1 MGMLVDFTAVHRE
14 LLSVMGDEVQGTIT
28 RGAVVSPPLTLFVD
42 DAVQDVGQYGRII
55 GNKRVVAALNGDWL
69 FARGDVVTVRG
80 RTAKVEE
87 ILANDGIVNT
97 VVLHG

>member
-1 MGMLVDFTAVHRE
+1 MGMLTDFTAATRE
-14 LLSVMGDEVQGTIT
+14 VLSVLGDEVQGTIA
-28 RGAVVSPPLTLFVD
+28 RGDVVSEPLTLFVD
-42 DAVQDVGQYGRII
+42 DALQDVGRFGRVV
-55 GNKRVVAALNGDWL
+55 GNKRVVSAMNGDWL

-80 RTAKVEE
+80 RTSKVEE